1 MIAPARSRA
10 DSDVLRLQ
18 FITLGWMLIECS
30 VALTAAWKA
39 RSVSL
44 LAFGSDSL
52 VELVSAVVVL
62 LQFSPKWRIDPGR
75 AARACGTLLYIL
87 AGIVTVIATVGSFYR
102 LESDTS
108 KLGIAVT
115 AVALVLMPQLAR
127 LKRKAA
133 ARLDNKALRAD
144 AVQSVTCAYLAAITL
159 VGLLSRAAFGLHWFD
174 QIAAFAAVPILIVEG
189 RRAREGHTCGC
200 C

>member
-1 MIAPARSRA
+1 MIAPARSRT
-10 DSDVLRLQ
+10 DSDVLCLQ

-44 LAFGSDSL
+44 LAFGSDSF

-62 LQFSPKWRIDPGR
+62 LQFSPTWRIDPGR

-87 AGIVTVIATVGSFYR
+87 AGIVAVIATVGSFYR

-108 KLGIAVT
+108 KLGIATGSSASRCSACMARSFMVG
-115 AVALVLMPQLAR
+115 MPSGRNLPF
-127 LKRKAA
+127 
-133 ARLDNKALRAD
+133 N
-144 AVQSVTCAYLAAITL
+144 
-159 VGLLSRAAFGLHWFD
+159 FGM
-174 QIAAFAAVPILIVEG
+174 
-189 RRAREGHTCGC
+189 
-200 C
+200 